1 MARQDGY
8 VTYVVELLEPL
19 GAVQVRHMFGGWG
32 VYYGG
37 RMFGLIA
44 EGQLYLKVDELT
56 RDAFERAGGQPF
68 VYGGGEHPV
77 SLGYWTPPSDA
88 ADDARE
94 LLPWARKAV
103 DAAQRAAVKK
113 AQAQQAT
120 ADRKAAAAK
129 KAAAKKAAAEAK
141 PAAKKSAAKKP
152 AAKKAATQK
161 PAAKKVSARRARA

>member
-68 VYGGGEHPV
+68 VYGGGTHPV
-77 SLGYWTPPSDA
+77 SLRFWTPPSDA

-94 LLPWARKAV
+94 LLPWARRAV
-103 DAAQRAAVKK
+103 EAAQRAAVKK
-113 AQAQQAT
+113 SQAQQAT
-120 ADRKAAAAK
+120 AERRAAAAAK
-129 KAAAKKAAAEAK
+129 KAAKKKAAETK
-141 PAAKKSAAKKP
+141 PAAKKTAARKATSKKT
-152 AAKKAATQK
+152 AARK
-161 PAAKKVSARRARA
+161 PRARA